1 MTKEISVDVVE
12 TRGRIRTLK
21 ELIELISK
29 KLVEHPEDVQ
39 VRVIEGEEVQT
50 FELRVHPDDMGRIIG
65 KQGRVAKNLRAIVGA
80 AAAKQNV
87 NARLD
92 IVEEN
97 E

>member
-1 MTKEISVDVVE
+1 M
-12 TRGRIRTLK
+12 K

-29 KLVEHPEDVQ
+29 KLVEHPDDVQ

-80 AAAKQNV
+80 AAAKQKI